1 MKYRLLVTDIDDTLL
16 TTDKRITDKV
26 KEAIIKAQDSGVKV
40 AIASGR
46 LPIGVR
52 PYAEELGICER
63 GGCYLA
69 FNGGLVLDAEG
80 SILHSNVLDR
90 KYLPAIYNAL
100 RSYDVTVLVHTHDK
114 IFTDNNQ
121 NSYAYT
127 EPEALHQPLYLLD
140 NLLTDVDWDLHKIL
154 IAGEPELLKEVEPV
168 LNARF
173 GDELDIFLSAPWF
186 LDVMPKGVNKG
197 VGVKYLAERL
207 DIPMEQVIE
216 EKNGKRKVVE
226 RKLLPCYVFIKMI
239 YTNQSW
245 YYDLSMIKMAGL
257 GVAMHNAE
265 DALKD
270 AADYITAHDCDHDG
284 IAEVVEK
291 FILSDD

>member
-26 KEAIIKAQDSGVKV
+26 KEAIIKAQEKGVKV

-127 EPEALHQPLYLLD
+127 EPEALHQPLYLLND
-140 NLLTDVDWDLHKIL
+140 LLTDVDWDLHKIL

-207 DIPMEQVIE
+207 DIPMEQVICCGDSY
-216 EKNGKRKVVE
+216 N
-226 RKLLPCYVFIKMI
+226 
-239 YTNQSW
+239 
-245 YYDLSMIKMAGL
+245 DLSMIKMAGL

-291 FILSDD
+291 FILCDD

>member
-16 TTDKRITDKV
+16 TTDKRITNKV
-26 KEAIIKAQDSGVKV
+26 RDAIFKAQDAGVTV

-52 PYAEELGICER
+52 PYAEELGVCER

-69 FNGGLVLDAEG
+69 FNGGLVLDAQG
-80 SILHSNVLDR
+80 NILHSNVLDR

-100 RSYDVTVLVHTHDK
+100 RPYDVTVLVHTHDK

-127 EPEALHQPLYLLD
+127 EPEALHQPLHLLN

-154 IAGEPELLKEVEPV
+154 IAGEPELLHRVEPV
-168 LNARF
+168 LKAQF
-173 GDELDIFLSAPWF
+173 GQELDIFLSAPWF

-197 VGVKYLAERL
+197 VGVRYLAARL
-207 DIPMEQVIE
+207 GIPTEAVIACGDSY
-216 EKNGKRKVVE
+216 N
-226 RKLLPCYVFIKMI
+226 
-239 YTNQSW
+239 
-245 YYDLSMIKMAGL
+245 DLSMIRCAGL

-265 DALKD
+265 DALKE
-270 AADYITAHDCDHDG
+270 AADYVTERDCDHDG
-284 IAEVVEK
+284 IAEVIEK
-291 FILSDD
+291 FILT

>member
-1 MKYRLLVTDIDDTLL
+1 MKYKLLVTDIDDTLL

-26 KEAIIKAQDSGVKV
+26 RDALFKAQDTGVTV

-52 PYAEELGICER
+52 PFVEKLRIPER

-69 FNGGLVLDAEG
+69 FNGGLILDG
-80 SILHSNVLDR
+80 QGNILHSDVLDR
-90 KYLPAIYNAL
+90 RFLKEVYTAL
-100 RSYDVTVLVHTHDK
+100 RPYDVTVLVHTHAK

-127 EPEALHQPLYLLD
+127 EPEALHQPLHLLD
-140 NLLTDVDWDLHKIL
+140 NLLTDVDWELHKIL
-154 IAGEPELLKEVEPV
+154 IAGEPELLREVEPV
-168 LNARF
+168 LKAKL

-197 VGVKYLAERL
+197 RGVRYLAQRL
-207 DIPMEQVIE
+207 GIGMDEVIACGDSY
-216 EKNGKRKVVE
+216 N
-226 RKLLPCYVFIKMI
+226 
-239 YTNQSW
+239 
-245 YYDLSMIKMAGL
+245 DLSMVQAAGL
-257 GVAMHNAE
+257 GVAMRNAE
-265 DALKD
+265 EDLKA
-270 AADYITAHDCDHDG
+270 AADYVTERDCDHDG

-291 FILSDD
+291 FILNADES

>member
-16 TTDKRITDKV
+16 TTDKRITNKV
-26 KEAIIKAQDSGVKV
+26 RDAIFKAQDAGVTV

-52 PYAEELGICER
+52 PYAEELGVCER

-69 FNGGLVLDAEG
+69 FNGGLVLDAQG
-80 SILHSNVLDR
+80 NILHSNVLDR
-90 KYLPAIYNAL
+90 KYLPAICNAL
-100 RSYDVTVLVHTHDK
+100 RPYDVTVLVHTHDK

-127 EPEALHQPLYLLD
+127 EPEALHQPLYLLN

-154 IAGEPELLKEVEPV
+154 IAGEPELLHEVEPV
-168 LNARF
+168 LKAQF
-173 GDELDIFLSAPWF
+173 GQELDIFLSAPWF

-197 VGVKYLAERL
+197 VGVRYLAARL
-207 DIPMEQVIE
+207 GIPTEAVIACGDSY
-216 EKNGKRKVVE
+216 N
-226 RKLLPCYVFIKMI
+226 
-239 YTNQSW
+239 
-245 YYDLSMIKMAGL
+245 DLSMIQCAGL

-265 DALKD
+265 DALKE
-270 AADYITAHDCDHDG
+270 AADYVTERDCDHDG
-284 IAEVVEK
+284 IAEVIEK
-291 FILSDD
+291 FILT

>member
-1 MKYRLLVTDIDDTLL
+1 MKYKLLVTDIDDTLL

-26 KEAIIKAQDSGVKV
+26 KDALYLAQEKGVTV

-52 PYAEELGICER
+52 PFAEELRIPER

-69 FNGGLVLDAEG
+69 FNGGLILDG
-80 SILHSNVLDR
+80 QGNILHSDVLEHR
-90 KYLPAIYNAL
+90 YLEAVYTAL
-100 RSYDVTVLVHTHDK
+100 RPYDVTVLVHTHDK

-127 EPEALHQPLYLLD
+127 EPEALHQPLHLLD
-140 NLLTDVDWDLHKIL
+140 DLLTDVDWDLHKIL

-168 LNARF
+168 LKAQF
-173 GDELDIFLSAPWF
+173 GTKLDIFLSAPWF

-197 VGVKYLAERL
+197 RGVRYLAARL
-207 DIPMEQVIE
+207 GITMDEVIACGDSY
-216 EKNGKRKVVE
+216 N
-226 RKLLPCYVFIKMI
+226 
-239 YTNQSW
+239 
-245 YYDLSMIKMAGL
+245 DLSMVQAAGL

-265 DALKD
+265 DGLKA
-270 AADYITAHDCDHDG
+270 AADYITERDCDHDG

-291 FILSDD
+291 FILHT